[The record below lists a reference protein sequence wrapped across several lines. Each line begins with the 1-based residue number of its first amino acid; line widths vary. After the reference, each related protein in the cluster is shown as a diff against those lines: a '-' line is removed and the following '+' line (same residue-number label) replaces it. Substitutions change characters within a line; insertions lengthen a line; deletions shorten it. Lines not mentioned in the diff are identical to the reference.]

1 MSKSSEEGRVWVGCV
16 ATLPVRSGAEC
27 HTPYAQPE
35 NRRFLLV
42 ESYHEKIPYLAEW
55 LEDIVPEG
63 LAVFTLPDNHRR
75 QLRTSN
81 PVERGIQQEHK
92 RRTRKVSVYPNIE
105 TIVCVFSAVLVK
117 IDDKWVAAEKGYI
130 KWELQDDLI
139 KSNPNF

>member
-1 MSKSSEEGRVWVGCV
+1 MKAVFGLTVWQRCQFDLAQNAIHLTPSQKIGDFYWSR
-16 ATLPVRSGAEC
+16 AIMKRSLISPNGLKTLCQRD
-27 HTPYAQPE
+27 
-35 NRRFLLV
+35 
-42 ESYHEKIPYLAEW
+42 W
-55 LEDIVPEG
+55 LW
-63 LAVFTLPDNHRR
+63 FTLPDNHRR

-130 KWELQDDLI
+130 K
-139 KSNPNF
+139 